1 MMTKVISLSEDAYR
15 RLKLRKGQGE
25 SFSDVVTRL
34 TGDKGG
40 PSLLALK
47 GSWGGDDLDRV
58 SRLLAEEREKAK
70 GREPR
75 L

>member
-15 RLKLRKGQGE
+15 RLKQRKGEGE
-25 SFSDVVTRL
+25 SFSDVVVRL
-34 TGDKGG
+34 TGDKRG

-47 GSWGGDDLDRV
+47 GAWSGDDLESIGRM
-58 SRLLAEEREKAK
+58 LAAERENTK
-70 GREPR
+70 GRELR